1 MPLLLLLPKLLSG
14 FARVWVEVAGAAL
27 MRIHFRI
34 VWGNRIQM
42 QETHLNCKD
51 AVCCPTEPTLGSAGI
66 PALGSVG
73 DVDVEPV
80 GLVLESD
87 IVVENRQSEARSRT
101 EE

>member
-1 MPLLLLLPKLLSG
+1 
-14 FARVWVEVAGAAL
+14 
-27 MRIHFRI
+27 
-34 VWGNRIQM
+34 M

-87 IVVENRQSEARSRT
+87 MVVESRQSKARSERRMQRLQKQT
-101 EE
+101 KKTRLGPEGQENEWKGPRVENARVK